1 MTLAVRRGTAWD
13 PFSTLVRHFDSDF
26 DQLVRRAFATPAT
39 TTGFVPAVDVH
50 RDGTDVVITVELS
63 GAENLDV
70 EVTDGR
76 LSISGSRSADRRDAA
91 DGVLVREIR
100 SGQFRRE
107 FALPEHVTADAVEA
121 DYADGLLTVRVHDVA
136 KPKPEPRKITVRGLP
151 ELESDRKS
159 VV

>member
-39 TTGFVPAVDVH
+39 TGFVPAVDVH
-50 RDGTDVVITVELS
+50 RDGADVVITVELP
-63 GAENLDV
+63 GAETVDV
-70 EVTDGR
+70 EVSDGR
-76 LSISGSRSADRRDAA
+76 LSISGSRRADRRDGG

-100 SGQFRRE
+100 SGLFRRE
-107 FALPEHVTADAVEA
+107 FALPEHVTADNVEA

-151 ELESDRKS
+151 ELESTE
-159 VV
+159 